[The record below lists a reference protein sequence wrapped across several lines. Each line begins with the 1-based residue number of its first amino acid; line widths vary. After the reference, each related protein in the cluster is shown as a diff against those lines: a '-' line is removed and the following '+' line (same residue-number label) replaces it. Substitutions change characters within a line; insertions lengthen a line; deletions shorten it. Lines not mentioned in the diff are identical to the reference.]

1 MGDAELTRTIL
12 TVSGS
17 GQLHTCRAPG
27 FVVRRTR
34 PQQWGQDGGV
44 EERPVGLELEGKLGR
59 GKISDTI
66 TFEVILSPQ
75 KVGNQT

>member
-1 MGDAELTRTIL
+1 MALRLELA
-12 TVSGS
+12 SK
-17 GQLHTCRAPG
+17 
-27 FVVRRTR
+27 
-34 PQQWGQDGGV
+34 GGV
-44 EERPVGLELEGKLGR
+44 EQRPVGLELEGKLGR